1 MRTAAGVDGR
11 SRSIGPRRIPSS
23 SVLVALLLHC
33 ACDIYAVD
41 IAVAVVAARRQRIT
55 SR

>member
-1 MRTAAGVDGR
+1 
-11 SRSIGPRRIPSS
+11 
-23 SVLVALLLHC
+23 LLHC

-41 IAVAVVAARRQRIT
+41 LAVAVVAARRQRIT